1 MKKYLKTAI
10 YAQKIKD
17 CKVLRSEL
25 SNFVVLNPIMK
36 NFLRLFLLCIP
47 LLFLTSC
54 FDILDKVNVKADGT
68 GEYTIILNGS
78 KSKTRL
84 ASISKMET
92 INGKKVPKKADIEN
106 KINEA
111 AKIFKGTPGIS
122 NVKTSMDFDNYIIKL
137 SCNFKKIENI
147 NAGLE
152 KLKAQNILG
161 KMIPTQI
168 YSQNLDKKTLTRN
181 KVNTFKTD
189 YEKMSKADKEVFN
202 DARYTSI
209 MQFESTVKSQT
220 NNAYVLS
227 PNKKALKLEADIL
240 DLILQ
245 KKQIQNTI
253 LFQ

>member
-1 MKKYLKTAI
+1 
-10 YAQKIKD
+10 
-17 CKVLRSEL
+17 
-25 SNFVVLNPIMK
+25 MK
-36 NFLRLFLLCIP
+36 NVLKLLVLLLP
-47 LLFLTSC
+47 LLLLTSC
-54 FDILDKVNVKADGT
+54 FDILDKVNIKADGS
-68 GEYTIILNGS
+68 GEYTLILNAS

-92 INGKKVPKKADIEN
+92 INGKKVPKKTEIEN

-111 AKIFKGTPGIS
+111 SRIFKATPGIS
-122 NVKTSMDFDNYIIKL
+122 NVKTSMDFDNYILKL

-152 KLKAQNILG
+152 QLKAKNILG

-168 YSQNLDKKTLTRN
+168 YSQNLAKKTLVRN
-181 KVNTFKTD
+181 KVSTFKED
-189 YEKMSKADKEVFN
+189 YDKMGKADKEVFN
-202 DARYTSI
+202 NARYTSV

-220 NNAYVLS
+220 NSAYVLS
-227 PNKKALKLEADIL
+227 PNKKAVKLEAEIL
-240 DLILQ
+240 DIIFQ

>member
-1 MKKYLKTAI
+1 
-10 YAQKIKD
+10 
-17 CKVLRSEL
+17 
-25 SNFVVLNPIMK
+25 MK
-36 NFLRLFLLCIP
+36 NFLKLLMLFFPFLL
-47 LLFLTSC
+47 LTSC

-68 GEYTIILNGS
+68 GEYTIILNAS

-92 INGKKVPKKADIEN
+92 INGKKVPKKAEIES

-111 AKIFKGTPGIS
+111 ARIFKGTPGIS

-152 KLKAQNILG
+152 QLKAKNILG

-168 YSQNLDKKTLTRN
+168 YSQNLEKKSLTRN
-181 KVNTFKTD
+181 KVNTFKAD
-189 YEKMSKADKEVFN
+189 YDKLGKADKEIFN
-202 DARYTSI
+202 NARYTSV
-209 MQFESTVKSQT
+209 MQFENTVKSQT
-220 NNAYVLS
+220 NSAYLLA
-227 PNKKALKLEADIL
+227 PNKKAVKLEADIL
-240 DLILQ
+240 DLIFQ
-245 KKQIQNTI
+245 KKQLQNTI

>member
-1 MKKYLKTAI
+1 
-10 YAQKIKD
+10 
-17 CKVLRSEL
+17 
-25 SNFVVLNPIMK
+25 MK
-36 NFLRLFLLCIP
+36 NFLKLFVLLFP
-47 LLFLTSC
+47 LLLLTSC

-68 GEYTIILNGS
+68 GEYTIILNAS

-92 INGKKVPKKADIEN
+92 INGKKVPKKSEIEN

-137 SCNFKKIENI
+137 SCNFKQIENI

-152 KLKAQNILG
+152 QLKAKHILG

-168 YSQNLDKKTLTRN
+168 YSQNLQKKSLTRN
-181 KVNTFKTD
+181 KVNTFKAD
-189 YEKMSKADKEVFN
+189 YDKMGKADREVFN
-202 DARYTSI
+202 DAKYTSI
-209 MQFESTVKSQT
+209 MQFENTVKSQT
-220 NNAYVLS
+220 NSSYVLA
-227 PNKKALKLEADIL
+227 PNKKAVKLEADIL
-240 DLILQ
+240 DLIFQ
-245 KKQIQNTI
+245 KKQLQNTI